1 MANQV
6 MTVLEG
12 KVASERWAE
21 LDQRFAQLGGQRPA
35 QLVQSF
41 LAQSQADPTIWHLT
55 AIWQSRQALD
65 EYRAAVPT
73 PGGVLLFRSVGV
85 EPTMTLFEIKGHQG
99 G

>member
-12 KVASERWAE
+12 KVAAERWAE

-41 LAQSQADPTIWHLT
+41 LMQSVTDPTIWHLT
-55 AIWQSRQALD
+55 GIWQSRQALE
-65 EYRAAVPT
+65 EYQKSAQV
-73 PGGVLLFRSVGV
+73 PGGVQLFRSVGV
-85 EPTMTLFEIKGHQG
+85 EPTLALFEIKGQ
-99 G
+99 